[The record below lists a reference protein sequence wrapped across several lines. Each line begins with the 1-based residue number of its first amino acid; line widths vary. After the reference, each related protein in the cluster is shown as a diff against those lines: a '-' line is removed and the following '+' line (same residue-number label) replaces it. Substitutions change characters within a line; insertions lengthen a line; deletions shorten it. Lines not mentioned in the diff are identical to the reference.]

1 MRLQQLT
8 GIIIM
13 MMCVSCNQFR
23 QSIHDTLYGSDTDSS
38 YKNLPKSQEEEA
50 STITSGSDTSVSA
63 HISISTSTTTT
74 TIEHSNGTT
83 IVHNSHT
90 TNDNFL
96 SDAIALLNAENA
108 LRALPAFA
116 GKSIYLYK
124 AIHFYNDGRINVTIQ
139 HPDNPEYID
148 EYNYSN
154 GKWEDPKPVQ
164 LSVHDDIKKA
174 LISLDNVN
182 FVCASAVYSNYNRK
196 AREVQGAAP
205 LTHIYGIFESRKL
218 IWHPQ
223 SINGSR
229 EKYFI
234 SFNPSGGVKDYYRQ

>member
-1 MRLQQLT
+1 MKMRLQQLT
-8 GIIIM
+8 GIVIVM
-13 MMCVSCNQFR
+13 MFVSCNQFR
-23 QSIHDTLYGSDTDSS
+23 ESIHDTLYGSDTDSS
-38 YKNLPKSQEEEA
+38 YKNLSESQEEEV
-50 STITSGSDTSVSA
+50 STTTSGSGA
-63 HISISTSTTTT
+63 HMSTSTTTT
-74 TIEHSNGTT
+74 TTTTIEHRNGTT
-83 IVHNSHT
+83 IIHNSRT
-90 TNDNFL
+90 TNDGFL

-182 FVCASAVYSNYNRK
+182 FVCASAVYNNYNRK
-196 AREVQGAAP
+196 AREVQGVAP
-205 LTHIYGIFESRKL
+205 LTHIYGIFDANKL
-218 IWHPQ
+218 TWYPQ

-229 EKYFI
+229 ERYFI
-234 SFNPSGGVKDYYRQ
+234 SFNPSGGVKDYYRE